1 MIEKTMYHV
10 ELFTPLI
17 CPHCSNPTNQEG
29 VDFVRY
35 MGTVKDG
42 IKTIDPEYPRIIC
55 QKCEGEPFK
64 IIYFETRDMGNKE
77 AAEELCRTTNFRNLQ
92 EHIAYGNMTQDHVTK
107 FTDDKGE
114 ALDELQPRLQKI
126 SCVEQPKE

>member
-1 MIEKTMYHV
+1 MYHV
-10 ELFTPLI
+10 ELFTPQQ
-17 CPHCSNPTNQEG
+17 CPHCAHPINQEG

-55 QKCEGEPFK
+55 KKCEGEPFK
-64 IIYFETRDMGNKE
+64 IIYFEQRAMGDKK

-92 EHIAYGNMTQDHVTK
+92 AHTAYGNMTQDHVTSHMDADGK
-107 FTDDKGE
+107 ASDD
-114 ALDELQPRLQKI
+114 LQPRLQVI
-126 SCVEQPKE
+126 SVDR